1 MRQKSL
7 SNLFH
12 SLWLMGIKLIRSIMF
27 DFSVVFNQQILPS
40 LPQKSLSNLF
50 HNVWLMGIE
59 FVRNIMKQILPSLP
73 QLCTI
78 NIYVIFHFAIV
89 CEKLLFEWK
98 RICAGFV
105 IVYLLYIAID
115 KKKWS
120 RESVGISLTD
130 LKPPRCCGCPNSNV
144 VYCGMFLLSDMRSEV
159 IFPLIDFGGF
169 YYHPC
174 LPFLFM
180 IQIKPVII

>member
-1 MRQKSL
+1 MRQTSL
-7 SNLFH
+7 SNLLH
-12 SLWLMGIKLIRSIMF
+12 NLWLMGIKLIISIMF
-27 DFSVVFNQQILPS
+27 DFSVVFNKQILPS

-59 FVRNIMKQILPSLP
+59 FVRNITKQILPSLP

-78 NIYVIFHFAIV
+78 NIYVVFHFAIV
-89 CEKLLFEWK
+89 CEKLLFESK

-120 RESVGISLTD
+120 RESVGISLTG
-130 LKPPRCCGCPNSNV
+130 LKPPRCCGCPYSNV
-144 VYCGMFLLSDMRSEV
+144 VYCGLFLLSDMRSEV
-159 IFPLIDFGGF
+159 MFPLNDFGGF

-180 IQIKPVII
+180 IKIKPVII